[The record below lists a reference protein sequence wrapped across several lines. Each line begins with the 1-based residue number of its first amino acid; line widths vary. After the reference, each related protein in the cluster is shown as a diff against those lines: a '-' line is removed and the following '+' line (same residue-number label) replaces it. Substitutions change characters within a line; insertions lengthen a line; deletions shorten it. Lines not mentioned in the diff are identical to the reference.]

1 MEINRDLIED
11 RPNGWNAK
19 PAISGHLLG
28 VVLVITLWSVFGL
41 AFLAFLL
48 SDPEE
53 VSQRGQTFGLVLLLV
68 VLGFSW
74 GFFGMHARSLLMLRS
89 MTREMA
95 HKRFEGMRPDEV
107 IALVEEQLARQGL
120 PYQRLDRTGG
130 MPREYVPYSMRYL
143 REIFEMEAVG
153 TRIVIQPYSHGD
165 DSRGVPAYTPVFL
178 GPLADDNRTVV
189 GKLMR
194 NL

>member
-19 PAISGHLLG
+19 PAISGHLFG
-28 VVLVITLWSVFGL
+28 VLLVIVLWSVFGL

-48 SDPEE
+48 TDPPEI
-53 VSQRGQTFGLVLLLV
+53 SRRGNTVGTVVLLLV
-68 VLGFSW
+68 LTFAW
-74 GFFGMHARSLLMLRS
+74 AFFGMHARSLLMLRS

-95 HKRFEGMRPDEV
+95 HKRFEEMRPDEV
-107 IALVEEQLARQGL
+107 IAEVEEQLAKLGL
-120 PYQRLDRTGG
+120 PYRRLDRTGG
-130 MPREYVPYSMRYL
+130 MPREYVPYSMRYF

-153 TRIVIQPYSHGD
+153 TRIVIQPFSYAD
-165 DSRGVPAYTPVFL
+165 DSRGVPEYTPVFL

-189 GKLMR
+189 EKLMR